1 MIPWVLSA
9 AMDACSMRLH
19 AVAMSADERNE
30 MTRRQYLLFLY
41 CVRTPIYES
50 IFRQHL
56 SPSYSHDAVCGLI
69 GQCDRP
75 VYMFFFNRLWRR
87 IPVIRE
93 IAGLVHETTS
103 HVNSMVLT
111 SDVFSSETFMGLF
124 DGLHS
129 LHFCDCFHKF
139 SLGHVVSRPCLWNL
153 LMMTL
158 PIQ

>member
-1 MIPWVLSA
+1 MCVRMLTAEALHIARPVVYLISYLQCSERSLIPWVLSA

-30 MTRRQYLLFLY
+30 MTRRQCLLFLY

-50 IFRQHL
+50 IF
-56 SPSYSHDAVCGLI
+56 
-69 GQCDRP
+69 RP

-93 IAGLVHETTS
+93 IA
-103 HVNSMVLT
+103 
-111 SDVFSSETFMGLF
+111 ETFMGLF

-129 LHFCDCFHKF
+129 LHFYKAG
-139 SLGHVVSRPCLWNL
+139 S
-153 LMMTL
+153 
-158 PIQ
+158 